1 MRRVAR
7 TSFLTAVLSLVWIT
21 ASIAQEPTGPT
32 LRVALLDAD
41 LSVDGTIEI
50 ERLGKVVHV
59 GRPTYGQSNSTV
71 GLFRLLPNGNA
82 ERVQVAL
89 GRSSASE
96 IEIVRGLEPGDVV
109 ILSDMSRFDGVDRVR
124 VR

>member
-1 MRRVAR
+1 MKCVD
-7 TSFLTAVLSLVWIT
+7 I
-21 ASIAQEPTGPT
+21 E
-32 LRVALLDAD
+32 ALLCDY
-41 LSVDGTIEI
+41 VDGT
-50 ERLGKVVHV
+50 L
-59 GRPTYGQSNSTV
+59 
-71 GLFRLLPNGNA
+71 GNA